1 MSLWTITLLIGYF
14 IVIALNLIFSFSI
27 TTALQMLLTLAIIML
42 PSALIFVIGR
52 VLPKKMFNEN
62 GVIFRVGKFKQWVC
76 KITNVKVWKDTI
88 PVGGDTLDS
97 MSKPKDEEFLNKY
110 IFESCFADW
119 LHSSLCIW
127 SVIGAIIVLLIDR
140 TLFLPM
146 ALPIAILFIYQNLT
160 STIIQWY
167 VRPRMIRYRTAL
179 IKRNNRQNKENI
191 ENTEG

>member
-1 MSLWTITLLIGYF
+1 MGLWTITLLIGYF

-42 PSALIFVIGR
+42 PSALILVIGR
-52 VLPKKMFNEN
+52 ALPKKMFNEN
-62 GVIFRVGKFKQWVC
+62 GVIFRVGKFKEWVC
-76 KITNVKVWKDTI
+76 RVTNVKAWKDTI
-88 PVGGDTLDS
+88 PVGGDILDS
-97 MSKPKDEEFLNKY
+97 MSRPKDEDFLNKY
-110 IFESCFADW
+110 IYESCFADW

-127 SVIGAIIVLLIDR
+127 SIIGAIIVLLINK

-146 ALPIAILFIYQNLT
+146 ALPVAILFIYQNLT